1 MFHDC
6 GRLRPDYWLPHNLGR
21 HLLDAVGADVDP
33 LLAVAGSLHH
43 LELVDDAAA
52 TGDPAQPA
60 AYGQFLLI
68 RGHAAGNRDATC
80 RVGIGFEHVAMLG
93 EGAGY
98 GLGRLAR

>member
-1 MFHDC
+1 CGRGMVHDC
-6 GRLRPDYWLPHNLGR
+6 RRLRPEYRLPHDLGW

-33 LLAVAGSLHH
+33 LLAVAGSFHH
-43 LELVDDAAA
+43 VELVDDAAA
-52 TGDPAQPA
+52 ALEPTEPP

-93 EGAGY
+93 EGAGH
-98 GLGRLAR
+98 G